1 MWVHQDVLQ
10 LVTIVIVF
18 CFVFDQVNN
27 LKKEEKKDNIQHLK
41 EKLTKKK

>member
-27 LKKEEKKDNIQHLK
+27 LKKEEKKIIFNILK
-41 EKLTKKK
+41 KS